1 MKQWFLNL
9 LIAIDQLINVVLNGD
24 PDETL
29 SSRAHRMREKGQP
42 YWGWTANAIDLLFF
56 WQHQHC
62 QQAYESEVLRLQQNG
77 VRRILEAEYMREI
90 NEQPRPC

>member
-1 MKQWFLNL
+1 MKAWLLNM
-9 LIAIDQLINVVLNGD
+9 LIGLDQLANCLLNGD

-56 WQHQHC
+56 WQPRHC
-62 QQAYESEVLRLQQNG
+62 QRAYESEVLRLQQQG
-77 VRRILEAEYMREI
+77 VARLLEHDYLQELHDPQ
-90 NEQPRPC
+90 QP

>member
-1 MKQWFLNL
+1 MKVLLLNL
-9 LIAIDQLINVVLNGD
+9 LIALDQLINVLLAGD

-42 YWGWTANAIDLLFF
+42 YWGWTAGAIDWLFF
-56 WQHQHC
+56 WQPQHC